1 MNLKRIALDHL
12 YNCRDLGGYMCD
24 GGATAYHKLLRADS
38 PSALTGEEWQILYD
52 YGVRT
57 VIDLRSPN
65 EVSHTPYEVPEG
77 MELIRY
83 PLQQLSDMMKEEAK
97 EEYTKEEKENAAA
110 VSFGKSLTT
119 GYERIM
125 EEGPERIAT
134 VLNYIVEKLEKGAVL
149 FHCTAG
155 KDRTG
160 ITAALIYLICG
171 VSDVDIIADYQVT
184 ETYQIKNRVFDVM
197 PTYLKPLL
205 NSNAENMKKFLQA
218 AEERNYLG
226 LLRENGLEESAV
238 TSIREHMIEN

>member
-1 MNLKRIALDHL
+1 
-12 YNCRDLGGYMCD
+12 
-24 GGATAYHKLLRADS
+24 
-38 PSALTGEEWQILYD
+38 
-52 YGVRT
+52 
-57 VIDLRSPN
+57 
-65 EVSHTPYEVPEG
+65 
-77 MELIRY
+77 
-83 PLQQLSDMMKEEAK
+83 
-97 EEYTKEEKENAAA
+97 
-110 VSFGKSLTT
+110 
-119 GYERIM
+119 M

-134 VLNYIVEKLEKGAVL
+134 VLNYIGEKLEKGAVL

-205 NSNAENMKKFLQA
+205 NSNAENMKKFIQA

>member
-24 GGATAYHKLLRADS
+24 GGATAYNKLLRADS

-65 EVSHTPYEVPEG
+65 ENDHTPYEVPKN
-77 MELIRY
+77 MERIRY
-83 PLQQLSDMMKEEAK
+83 PLQQLSDMMKDEAK
-97 EEYTKEEKENAAA
+97 EDYTKKEKENAAA

-134 VLNYIVEKLEKGAVL
+134 VLNYIGEKLGNGAVL

-184 ETYQIKNRVFDVM
+184 ETYQMKNHVFDVM

-205 NSNAENMKKFLQA
+205 NSNAQNMKKFLQA
-218 AEERNYLG
+218 AEERDYLRI
-226 LLRENGLEESAV
+226 LRDNGLKESAV
-238 TSIREHMIEN
+238 ASIREHMIER

>member
-1 MNLKRIALDHL
+1 
-12 YNCRDLGGYMCD
+12 
-24 GGATAYHKLLRADS
+24 
-38 PSALTGEEWQILYD
+38 
-52 YGVRT
+52 
-57 VIDLRSPN
+57 
-65 EVSHTPYEVPEG
+65 

-134 VLNYIVEKLEKGAVL
+134 VLNYIGEKLEKGAVL